1 MYNETIF
8 LDILRCNSIHGKL
21 RLILKAGA
29 KVSISVTESN

>member
-8 LDILRCNSIHGKL
+8 LDILRRNSTHDKL

-29 KVSISVTESN
+29 KVSISVTESY